1 MEAVPSISEL
11 FPSSS
16 PAAIRAPGEL
26 GQEDFMRLM
35 VAQMENQDPTKPMD
49 NFEFLSQIAQFGTVD
64 GIQGIEKGVEGLGN
78 AILSNQALQA
88 VDLVGHQIMTDSNLG
103 ELTGAEG
110 ATLDAT
116 ISLPDT
122 AAEVTLYI
130 QDLSGRL
137 VYSQPLGPAAAGNK
151 GVQWNG
157 LDESGSAVPPGQYR
171 VSAEALIGG
180 KAQAVP
186 VYTHSEVVSVTID
199 GAGGAPVLSLSSG
212 DQVSL
217 AEVKSFL

>member
-1 MEAVPSISEL
+1 MQAVPSISEL
-11 FPSSS
+11 FPTAPSASTK
-16 PAAIRAPGEL
+16 APGEL

-64 GIQGIEKGVEGLGN
+64 GIQGIEKGVEGLGS
-78 AILSNQALQA
+78 AIMSGQALQA
-88 VDLVGHQIMTDSNLG
+88 VDLVGHKVMTGSNLG
-103 ELTGAEG
+103 QLSAAEG

-116 ISLPDT
+116 INLPQT

-137 VYSQPLGPAAAGNK
+137 VYSQPMGPAVAGNL

-157 LDESGSAVPPGQYR
+157 LDDSGSSVPPGQYR
-171 VSAEALIGG
+171 VSAEGLIGG
-180 KAQAVP
+180 QAQALSVN
-186 VYTHSEVVSVTID
+186 THAQVLSVTLD
-199 GAGGAPVLSLSSG
+199 GAGGAPILSLSSG
-212 DQVSL
+212 EKVSL

>member
-1 MEAVPSISEL
+1 MATVPSISEL
-11 FPSSS
+11 FPTAP
-16 PAAIRAPGEL
+16 PATTKAAGQL

-64 GIQGIEKGVEGLGN
+64 GIQGIEKGVAGLGS
-78 AILSNQALQA
+78 AIMSGQALQA
-88 VDLVGHQIMTDSNLG
+88 VDLVGRQIMTDSNLG
-103 ELTGAEG
+103 QLAGSEG

-116 ISLPDT
+116 IALPQN
-122 AAEVTLYI
+122 AAAVTLYV
-130 QDLSGRL
+130 QDLNGQL
-137 VYSQPLGPAAAGNK
+137 VYSQPLGAASAGNQ

-157 LDESGSAVPPGQYR
+157 LDDSGNPLSPGQYR

-180 KAQAVP
+180 QAQAVP
-186 VYTHSEVVSVTID
+186 VYTHTEVVSVTID

>member
-11 FPSSS
+11 FPTAS
-16 PAAIRAPGEL
+16 PAVTKSSGEL

-64 GIQGIEKGVEGLGN
+64 GIQGIEKGVESLGS
-78 AILSNQALQA
+78 AIMSSQALQA
-88 VDLVGHQIMTDSNLG
+88 VDLVGHQIVSGSNLG
-103 ELTGAEG
+103 QLSGAEG

-116 ISLPDT
+116 INLPQT
-122 AAEVTLYI
+122 AGEVTLYI

-137 VYSQPLGPAAAGNK
+137 VYSQPLGAAAAGSHS
-151 GVQWNG
+151 VQWNG
-157 LDESGSAVPPGQYR
+157 QDDSGNQMSPGQYR

-180 KAQAVP
+180 KAQAVS
-186 VYTHSEVVSVTID
+186 VYTHEEVVSVTLD
-199 GAGGAPVLSLSSG
+199 GAGGVPVLSLASG
-212 DQVSL
+212 EQVSL
-217 AEVKSFL
+217 TDVKSIL